1 MSAAIIPGRL
11 LLVSPAVGGDARTS
25 VQAGSVD
32 NPGISCD
39 AAADLPAVTYFD
51 GYTLMQ
57 GSTAH
62 VIQDNTIYTMQSDGT
77 WIQQDEAGR
86 FDVYTKAETNNLLDT
101 EIAHQAGIQLLTDNA
116 QNTKIDGNKDA
127 LDYIIDHDIKKN
139 VMDKVKRIGT
149 SNANADTTYTVGGII
164 FTVNPDGTITVSRP
178 SAGSSQAVYLY
189 NDAAAILIDDYC
201 TGDYVF
207 STGSTDSGFNFRLS
221 QLDSGSFLYVTTS
234 ILIPDRASYTG
245 INVSISVSASFSGT
259 ITLKPMICHKSLW
272 YITQN
277 FVPAQ

>member
-1 MSAAIIPGRL
+1 MSAWIKTFSYADLADQTQIVAKIE
-11 LLVSPAVGGDARTS
+11 
-25 VQAGSVD
+25 
-32 NPGISCD
+32 CD
-39 AAADLPAVTYFD
+39 EVTDLPAVNAFT
-51 GYTLMQ
+51 GKTLVK
-57 GSTAH
+57 GSEAH
-62 VIQDNTIYTMQSDGT
+62 VINGNMIYELNSSGT
-77 WIQQDEAGR
+77 WIIQDEAGR
-86 FDVYTKAETNNLLDT
+86 FDVYTKAETNNLVDT

-127 LDYIIDHDIKKN
+127 LAYIIDHDIKKN

-149 SNANADTTYTVGGII
+149 SNTNADTTYTVGGIT
-164 FTVNPDGTITVSRP
+164 FSVNPDGTITVSRP

-272 YITQN
+272 DITQN